1 MFYELLGRGPQLE
14 SAFLL
19 ACLFGLFC
27 CEFYYFFSFFFN
39 EPLLFWI
46 CRRFLV
52 ALVILQMTPGKIIFH
67 CWEICFVSLPLK
79 I

>member
-1 MFYELLGRGPQLE
+1 MFYGLLGRGPQLE

-19 ACLFGLFC
+19 ACLFGLLY
-27 CEFYYFFSFFFN
+27 CEFYLFSFLLN
-39 EPLLFWI
+39 EPLFLWI

-52 ALVILQMTPGKIIFH
+52 ELIILQMTPGKIIFH